1 MSNKP
6 ERKNKKYNVS
16 VFHTNAVENEFP
28 VVVYRSR
35 KNDYN
40 ANIDK
45 YWLRWN
51 GPEREENKEEQE

>member
-45 YWLRWN
+45 YWLR
-51 GPEREENKEEQE
+51 